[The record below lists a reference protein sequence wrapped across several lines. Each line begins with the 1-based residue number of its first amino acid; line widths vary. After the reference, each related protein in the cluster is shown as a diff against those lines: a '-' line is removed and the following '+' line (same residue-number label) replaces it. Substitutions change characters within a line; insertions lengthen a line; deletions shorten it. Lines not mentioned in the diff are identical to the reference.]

1 MSDKNIW
8 SKILTESWVNN
19 NRNLTEV
26 EATAELLRSQFAIKD
41 TLHEKDEDQKLAA
54 AKEIVSDLN
63 AGYSS
68 VVKYEKAKIEFLLE
82 LIESQRSLNKDKK

>member
-1 MSDKNIW
+1 MADNNKW
-8 SKILTESWVNN
+8 SKVLTESWVNN
-19 NRNLTEV
+19 NRNLTEA
-26 EATAELLRSQFAIKD
+26 EATAELLKSQFEIKK
-41 TLHEKDEDQKLAA
+41 TLLDKEDNTQLTA

-82 LIESQRSLNKDKK
+82 LIESARSLNKDKK